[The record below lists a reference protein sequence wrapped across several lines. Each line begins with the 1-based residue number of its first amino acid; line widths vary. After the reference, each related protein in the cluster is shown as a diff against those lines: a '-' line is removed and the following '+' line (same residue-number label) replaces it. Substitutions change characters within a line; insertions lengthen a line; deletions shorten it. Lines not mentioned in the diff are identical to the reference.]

1 MGKNAGL
8 YQIIPHKPYK
18 RGLMYGVENQTT
30 AATGNYT
37 GNTCQRRNTERIR
50 PFDTPLNKTN
60 GKGSGFI
67 LVINSL
73 SLSSFACLSV
83 SGSLLPFV

>member
-1 MGKNAGL
+1 MNKKTEKTIKNKQNGKNAGL

-60 GKGSGFI
+60 GKGS
-67 LVINSL
+67 VKVC
-73 SLSSFACLSV
+73 A
-83 SGSLLPFV
+83 

>member
-37 GNTCQRRNTERIR
+37 WNTCQRRNTERIR

-60 GKGSGFI
+60 GKGSVKVCTWKI
-67 LVINSL
+67 QAV
-73 SLSSFACLSV
+73 
-83 SGSLLPFV
+83 